1 MTQPEAPARARE
13 YPNAFSL
20 CQSSLCILPPAYPLE
35 AEMRTIL
42 ATFAGL
48 VALAAVSAQAA
59 PVPPAKTTRAELGA
73 SPAIKLERQGCGRGS
88 RRGRWR
94 DLGLLALA
102 RLLSELVTS
111 PRVDAVCGP

>member
-1 MTQPEAPARARE
+1 MAQPEANGTGAEDTRTRSVSIVAVHIAPR
-13 YPNAFSL
+13 P
-20 CQSSLCILPPAYPLE
+20 PLE

-73 SPAIKLERQGCGRGS
+73 SPAIELVRQGCGWGWH
-88 RRGRWR
+88 RGRWR
-94 DLGLLALA
+94 DRWGYWHWG
-102 RLLSELVTS
+102 RCY
-111 PRVDAVCGP
+111 RNW